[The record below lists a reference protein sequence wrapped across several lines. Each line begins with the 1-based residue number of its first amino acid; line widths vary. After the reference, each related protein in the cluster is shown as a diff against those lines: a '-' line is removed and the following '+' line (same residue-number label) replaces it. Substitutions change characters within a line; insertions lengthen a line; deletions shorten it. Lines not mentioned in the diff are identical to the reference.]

1 MAGAIGRGERNRGQA
16 HRGQVLDLILTR
28 KRGIH
33 EKATRQW
40 AAQHLAAAL
49 GFGFG
54 GEYVAD
60 SPRGGPVYFVP
71 DRTLLT
77 AEAERFGIHGPADL
91 FGGVVPYPF
100 VATKS
105 ITHPA
110 PEGARDL
117 PDGWS
122 PALGDALAPFVLPG
136 VTVFNLD
143 DARRAGRSLLAPGM
157 PIRSKPGHG
166 IGGSGQRVVATE
178 QELDA
183 AIDSLDAA
191 AVGEAGLVLE
201 LNLATAITFS
211 VGVLMVGPIALAY
224 SGTQRTTRNH
234 AGHEVYGGS
243 TLRCRRGGLDDLLR
257 ATVDEH
263 ERRAVAAS
271 IGYDRE
277 VSRAWPQFYAS
288 RRNYDIVHGEDG
300 AGEARCG
307 VLEQS
312 WRFGGASPAEALA
325 LQAFNDDP
333 ELERICVS
341 SCEVYD
347 LIDVPAGAEVSFR
360 GEDPMVGSITKYA
373 IVEAD
378 DAPACSAPI
387 GGVAH
392 DSERHGHPA

>member
-1 MAGAIGRGERNRGQA
+1 MAVAVRGGRGHGP
-16 HRGQVLDLILTR
+16 VVDLILTR

-40 AAQHLAAAL
+40 AARHLAAIL
-49 GFGFG
+49 GRTFD
-54 GEYVAD
+54 GEYTAD
-60 SPRGGPVYFVP
+60 STHDGHPYFVP
-71 DRTLLT
+71 DRTLLA
-77 AEAERFGIHGPADL
+77 AEAERFGIRGPEDL
-91 FGGVVPYPF
+91 FGGVVPHPF

-110 PEGARDL
+110 PESARDL

-143 DARRAGRSLLAPGM
+143 DARRAGRSLLAAGM

-191 AVGEAGLVLE
+191 AIGEAGLVLE
-201 LNLATAITFS
+201 LNLATATTYS

-243 TLRCRRGGLDDLLR
+243 TLRCRRGSLEDLLR
-257 ATVDEH
+257 ATVDED
-263 ERRAVAAS
+263 ERRAVRAS

-277 VSRAWPQFYAS
+277 V
-288 RRNYDIVHGEDG
+288 G
-300 AGEARCG
+300 
-307 VLEQS
+307 
-312 WRFGGASPAEALA
+312 
-325 LQAFNDDP
+325 
-333 ELERICVS
+333 
-341 SCEVYD
+341 
-347 LIDVPAGAEVSFR
+347 
-360 GEDPMVGSITKYA
+360 
-373 IVEAD
+373 
-378 DAPACSAPI
+378 
-387 GGVAH
+387 
-392 DSERHGHPA
+392 

>member
-1 MAGAIGRGERNRGQA
+1 MAGAIDRAQRSNGR
-16 HRGQVLDLILTR
+16 VLDLVLTR

-40 AAQHLAAAL
+40 AAQQLATVL
-49 GFGFG
+49 GRAFD
-54 GEYVAD
+54 GEYVAGSEQD
-60 SPRGGPVYFVP
+60 GPVYFVP

-77 AEAERFGIHGPADL
+77 AEAERVGIGGPEDL

-110 PEGARDL
+110 PDGARDL
-117 PDGWS
+117 PEGWS
-122 PALGDALAPFVLPG
+122 HALGDALAPFVLAG

-143 DARRAGRSLLAPGM
+143 DARRAGRTLLAAGM

-183 AIDSLDAA
+183 AIDSLDATA
-191 AVGEAGLVLE
+191 IGEAGLVLE
-201 LNLATAITFS
+201 LNLATATTYS

-243 TLRCRRGGLDDLLR
+243 TLRCRRGSLVDLLR
-257 ATVDEH
+257 AAADED
-263 ERRAVAAS
+263 ERRAVTAS

-277 VSRAWPQFYAS
+277 VGRAYPQFYAS
-288 RRNYDIVHGEDG
+288 RRNYDIVHGRDG
-300 AGEARCG
+300 AGEVRCG

-312 WRFGGASPAEALA
+312 WRFGGASPAEVLALRAFDEDPALA
-325 LQAFNDDP
+325 
-333 ELERICVS
+333 RICVS

-347 LIDVPAGAEVSFR
+347 LVDVPAGAEVSFR
-360 GEDPMVGSITKYA
+360 GEDPVVGSITKYA
-373 IVEAD
+373 IVEAY
-378 DAPACSAPI
+378 DAPACAPSF
-387 GGVAH
+387 GEVR

>member
-1 MAGAIGRGERNRGQA
+1 MAGTVRGGSERGS
-16 HRGQVLDLILTR
+16 VVDLILTQ

-40 AAQHLAAAL
+40 AAERLASVL
-49 GFGFG
+49 GAQFR
-54 GEYVAD
+54 GEYAHEGEHAGA
-60 SPRGGPVYFVP
+60 PYFVP
-71 DRTLLT
+71 DRTLLVG
-77 AEAERFGIHGPADL
+77 EAERVGIRGPADL

-110 PEGARDL
+110 PDGARDL
-117 PDGWS
+117 PKGWS
-122 PALGDALAPFVLPG
+122 HALGDALTPFVLPG
-136 VTVFNLD
+136 LTVFNLD
-143 DARRAGRSLLAPGM
+143 DARRAGRSLLAAGM

-166 IGGSGQRVVATE
+166 IGGSGQRVVATT

-183 AIDSLDAA
+183 AVDSLDADA
-191 AVGEAGLVLE
+191 IGKAGLVLE
-201 LNLATAITFS
+201 LNLATAVTYS
-211 VGVLMVGPIALAY
+211 VGVLMVGTIWLAY

-243 TLRCRRGGLDDLLR
+243 TLRCRRGSLDDLLR
-257 ATVDEH
+257 ATVDER
-263 ERRAVAAS
+263 ERRAVVAS
-271 IGYDRE
+271 LGYDRE
-277 VSRAWPQFYAS
+277 VGRAYPQFYAS
-288 RRNYDIVHGEDG
+288 RRNYDIVHGQDG
-300 AGEARCG
+300 AGEVRCG

-312 WRFGGASPAEALA
+312 WRFGGASPAEVLA
-325 LQAFNDDP
+325 LQAFNEDP
-333 ELERICVS
+333 ALARICVS

-360 GEDPMVGSITKYA
+360 GEDPVVGSITKYA

-378 DAPACSAPI
+378 DAQACAAP
-387 GGVAH
+387 GGEVH